1 MAGREAVDGSLPR
14 ARAPSARGS
23 QARRASRPLVPLA
36 LSILAGAWL
45 GAASRPEGWML
56 AAAVAAWLGA
66 AAALTFGVRDA
77 EPAELA
83 RAKGMVTLGLVAT
96 LAATLSALDPRMRR
110 ETDASA
116 VAAPNLGEP
125 LGLSPRRP
133 LFEGRWEPVRG
144 TVRGV
149 LGQLVS
155 ERAPAVWIEL
165 PQGSAARGE
174 QLRIRP
180 IDAPRRE
187 ARGPVEPPRAPFE
200 RAGLELWSAR
210 ADEIE
215 RVASAGLWQRG
226 TGWVAGLRGEVA
238 RRCERFGEGRPRA
251 LAHALLYGETEHLD
265 PALADTFAHTGMRH
279 VLAVSGMHVSL
290 LAAVLLAPFLGGG
303 RRQRALLVL
312 VVGVGLGLFAA
323 ITGGNA
329 PVRRAAVALA
339 ISMAAP
345 LCERKG
351 GAPRRVDTLSLL
363 ALGLI
368 LEAALDLRALF
379 SVSLLLSY
387 LATLGLVLLTRPLS
401 RALDVVPAPVELGPT
416 SAKKALH
423 TALVRSLRA
432 GIAASLAAVA
442 VTLPLCW
449 STFGEWAPIGALV
462 TALTTPLV
470 AWLLVVGWLGVLAPA
485 FVPAEAFDT
494 AAHAF
499 VRLLELADQTPWTP
513 CVLPPRPLVLLGLAT
528 ALCVGGALRAGL
540 ASRALRLGLALWAVL
555 LVPWSLRPRGW
566 RLDLLDVGHG
576 TCAVLRGPTGPTWIF
591 DAGSRDRARVGSAA
605 LGPLLAAEETARVA
619 VVLSHSDAD
628 HSEALAWL
636 CDRYTPERWLGAQP
650 APARGRAVAPE
661 AGLDLSGAASGLRF
675 PSDVAGDWS
684 LLRGLERAD
693 NEGSRTLLADLGTAR
708 IVLHG
713 DAVEDGLA
721 VLLERA
727 EMNQGCDL
735 LLWPHHG
742 DASEWTSKLLARSA
756 PREVWISSSG
766 AAPVE
771 RELTRRG
778 VPWRSTGR
786 EGPLRREWP

>member
-1 MAGREAVDGSLPR
+1 M
-14 ARAPSARGS
+14 
-23 QARRASRPLVPLA
+23 PLA
-36 LSILAGAWL
+36 LSVVAGAWL
-45 GAASRPEGWML
+45 GAAWRPETWVL
-56 AAAVAAWLGA
+56 AALLAAWLGA
-66 AAALTFGVRDA
+66 ATALGFV
-77 EPAELA
+77 A
-83 RAKGMVTLGLVAT
+83 RATEESDGTPDCTRAKRAVALGMLAT
-96 LAATLSALDPRMRR
+96 LAMTVAALDPRTR
-110 ETDASA
+110 TSPGASTE
-116 VAAPNLGEP
+116 AAMHSGTTSTLA
-125 LGLSPRRP
+125 PRA
-133 LFEGRWEPVRG
+133 LLEGCWEPVRG
-144 TVRGV
+144 TARGV
-149 LGQLVS
+149 LGKLVS
-155 ERAPAVWIEL
+155 ERAPPAWLEL
-165 PQGSAARGE
+165 PQGIASRGE
-174 QLRIRP
+174 QLRVRP

-210 ADEIE
+210 ADEVE
-215 RVASAGLWQRG
+215 RVGTAGLWQRG
-226 TGWVAGLRGEVA
+226 TGWVAELREGVA

-251 LAHALLYGETEHLD
+251 LAHALLYGETERLD
-265 PALADTFAHTGMRH
+265 PALTDTFAHTGMRH

-303 RRQRALLVL
+303 RKRRAFLML
-312 VVGVGLGLFAA
+312 VVSIGLGLFAA

-363 ALGLI
+363 ALGL
-368 LEAALDLRALF
+368 LVEAAFDLRALF

-401 RALDVVPAPVELGPT
+401 RALDVLPVPVELGPT
-416 SAKKALH
+416 SFKKALR
-423 TALVRSLRA
+423 TVLARSLRA
-432 GIAASLAAVA
+432 GVAASLAAVF

-462 TALTTPLV
+462 TALSTPLV

-485 FVPAEAFDT
+485 CVPAGAFDVG
-494 AAHAF
+494 AHAF

-513 CVLPPRPLVLLGLAT
+513 CVLPPRPLALLALAT

-540 ASRALRLGLALWAVL
+540 ASRALRAGLALWAL
-555 LVPWSLRPRGW
+555 LLAPWDLRPSGW

-591 DAGSRDRARVGSAA
+591 DAGSRDRARVGPSA

-636 CDRYTPERWLGAQP
+636 CDRYVPERWLGAQP
-650 APARGRAVAPE
+650 APARGRVVAPS
-661 AGLDLSGAASGLRF
+661 AALDPTGVASGLRF
-675 PSDVAGDWS
+675 ASDAAGDWS
-684 LLRGLERAD
+684 LLRGLERPD
-693 NEGSRTLLADLGTAR
+693 NEGSRTLLADLGPAR

-721 VLLERA
+721 ALLERGDMHA
-727 EMNQGCDL
+727 ACDL

-742 DASEWTSKLLARSA
+742 DASEWTSLLLTRS
-756 PREVWISSSG
+756 PPGEVWISASG